1 MISFKNHA
9 PWSLKLRS
17 ILLLPLNGTYSRRRF
32 DVLSTT
38 YFSILYNRETSPFF
52 ETLSLLLEHFT
63 EKSGKL
69 RLFPLPICNFS
80 RMQEKLEERYG
91 TNYSHVPMI
100 QHLGKHG
107 LFQPVKKIWILL
119 WIDENIVVSYFFL
132 EVLEVDRLV
141 VNSF

>member
-1 MISFKNHA
+1 MVLTQEEDLMSCPPH
-9 PWSLKLRS
+9 
-17 ILLLPLNGTYSRRRF
+17 ILVSCTTERR
-32 DVLSTT
+32 VL
-38 YFSILYNRETSPFF
+38 FF

-107 LFQPVKKIWILL
+107 LFQPVKKI
-119 WIDENIVVSYFFL
+119 
-132 EVLEVDRLV
+132 
-141 VNSF
+141 